1 MTNSKTKTT
10 SKTILPTK
18 LIKWALLTKLF
29 LNSFKRINHK
39 KKKSIKSSS
48 SSSSLSSSSSKS
60 SRKKR
65 RLLKPYMI
73 NKTVTS
79 IIFTLILLLYM
90 YFVSLEFT
98 SIIKI

>member
-1 MTNSKTKTT
+1 MTNSKTRTT

-18 LIKWALLTKLF
+18 LIKWALITKLF

-48 SSSSLSSSSSKS
+48 LSSSKS